1 MELMFSPLS
10 QALIN
15 VDCHRSTSLMV
26 LLRQLLYREHVTCRG
41 FKNSALQKDA
51 QIHQSKRAVI
61 MDPHILEDEV
71 GCQAHSSD
79 EDYYLQSG
87 LRQQLLVTEA
97 GSIFYFKGQDRRGW
111 GPAFSV

>member
-1 MELMFSPLS
+1 
-10 QALIN
+10 
-15 VDCHRSTSLMV
+15 
-26 LLRQLLYREHVTCRG
+26 
-41 FKNSALQKDA
+41 
-51 QIHQSKRAVI
+51 